1 MNKIVCNLCGTSY
14 PDTAS
19 QCPIC
24 GTAKADTNKSTAGSE
39 GGYAYVK
46 GGRFSKANVRK
57 RNAGQKD
64 LPRVVAPVKQDA
76 PAAKPAKKTAPEAAP
91 EKKKPAEPKSE
102 EQESR
107 GSNFLLVLIALLLVV
122 AIIAVCAYIVK
133 EYFLDDGPVGPNTGT
148 TPTTTTQA
156 DRGPCT
162 GLTLAVS
169 SHTFTTPGETF
180 MLSPKPVP
188 ANTTDTFRYES
199 SDEAVVTVSENGI
212 VTAVANGTATIFVYC
227 GDQMVQFAVTCEVGV
242 EPGTQPTGPS
252 APDAVLELNRTEFTL
267 SGYGTSHDLYD
278 GELDVTTILWTRS
291 DEAVATVKDGVVMAV
306 GNGNAVITA
315 EYMGQTVTCK
325 VVCTDVVVSDYKL
338 GPDYGFGADYTISVG
353 DTVQLYLTDQ
363 ATGLRIQAE
372 NLTFS
377 VSKEGIVTVNEKG
390 KITAVASGT
399 VIVTVTYG
407 EMTFKATVRVIK

>member
-1 MNKIVCNLCGTSY
+1 M
-14 PDTAS
+14 
-19 QCPIC
+19 
-24 GTAKADTNKSTAGSE
+24 
-39 GGYAYVK
+39 
-46 GGRFSKANVRK
+46 
-57 RNAGQKD
+57 
-64 LPRVVAPVKQDA
+64 
-76 PAAKPAKKTAPEAAP
+76 
-91 EKKKPAEPKSE
+91 
-102 EQESR
+102 
-107 GSNFLLVLIALLLVV
+107 LVLIALLLVV

-180 MLSPKPVP
+180 MLSPKPIP

-199 SDEAVVTVSENGI
+199 SDEAVVTVSETGI

-252 APDAVLELNRTEFTL
+252 VPDVVLELNRTEFTL

-278 GELDVTTILWTRS
+278 GELDVTTILWTSS
-291 DEAVATVKDGVVMAV
+291 DDAVATVKDGVVMAV

-399 VIVTVTYG
+399 VIVTVPYG
-407 EMTFKATVRVIK
+407 EMTFKATVRVMK